1 MQTPA
6 DGVSTPKSKS
16 ASRSSAPYQNSRYP
30 LGCLTSARR
39 RLSYRLLSK
48 RRVPPSTPFQETLDQ
63 QKGALLLQKQWTL
76 YSVTPMHNFSYNKL
90 KEYSKHLSATIAAE
104 KQKGVA
110 VDPGADFN
118 LKASFSCL
126 PGLRGKEK
134 DPTAVLV
141 QIAGKSQTQHSKS
154 GTEERIVWT
163 GWFCG
168 TYAEEDI
175 LEVIPQTF
183 TCLPL
188 FLINGSETFTTI
200 VGTWFQQAFD
210 CCFGKLVIRS
220 HDLRWLAAMCA
231 GYEVHG
237 HVPTTELVF
246 SVPVEPHMDISFA
259 IHPEDFKTLWNNI
272 QKSKDEVTVEEV
284 EHLFQCL
291 YSHFFRHFKI
301 HLSATQL
308 VKVTV
313 AVVSAHCDGKVKFF
327 SKDHLVRVLGFF
339 TEIAINNIQY

>member
-1 MQTPA
+1 MQTPT
-6 DGVSTPKSKS
+6 DGVSTPQSTS
-16 ASRSSAPYQNSRYP
+16 VLRSSIAPYQNSRYP
-30 LGCLTSARR
+30 IGSLTSTRR
-39 RLSYRLLSK
+39 RSSYRIPSK
-48 RRVPPSTPFQETLDQ
+48 RKIPQSTPIQETFDP
-63 QKGALLLQKQWTL
+63 QKAALLLQKQWTL
-76 YSVTPMHNFSYNKL
+76 YSVTPMYDFSYTKL
-90 KEYSKHLSATIAAE
+90 KEYSKHLSATIVAE

-110 VDPGADFN
+110 VDLGSDVAF
-118 LKASFSCL
+118 KANFSCL
-126 PGLRGKEK
+126 PGLKGKES
-134 DPTAVLV
+134 DPTAILV
-141 QIAGKSQTQHSKS
+141 QITGKSPISKP

-168 TYAEEDI
+168 PYTEDEI
-175 LEVIPQTF
+175 LEVLPETF

-188 FLINGSETFTTI
+188 FLTNGSESFTAI

-220 HDLRWLAAMCA
+220 LDLRWLAAMWA
-231 GYEVHG
+231 GYEVQG

-259 IHPEDFKTLWNNI
+259 IHPEDFKTLWNDI

-313 AVVSAHCDGKVKFF
+313 AVASAHCEGKVKFL
-327 SKDHLVRVLGFF
+327 SKDHLVRVLGFL
-339 TEIAINNIQY
+339 TEIAVNNIQY